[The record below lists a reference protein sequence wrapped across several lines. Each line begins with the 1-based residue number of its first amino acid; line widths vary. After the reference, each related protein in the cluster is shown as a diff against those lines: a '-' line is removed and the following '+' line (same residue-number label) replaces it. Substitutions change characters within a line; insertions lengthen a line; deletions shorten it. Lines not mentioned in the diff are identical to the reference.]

1 MPPSRRAHDPRPALI
16 GAALG
21 PFAWK
26 GWTEEMVARRIVAAL
41 DREPWPVPRSD
52 ERVEVVQDAL
62 ADCRW
67 RVLSSAGL
75 ARRAIAALDAWQQRR
90 QWLDIELA
98 WLLDEA
104 S

>member
-1 MPPSRRAHDPRPALI
+1 MATRERAHDPRPALI

-26 GWTEEMVARRIVAAL
+26 GWSEEMVARRIVAAL
-41 DREPWPVPRSD
+41 DRDTALPPHDD
-52 ERVEVVQDAL
+52 ERVDVVQDAL

-75 ARRAIAALDAWQQRR
+75 ARRVIAALDAWHQRR